1 MKQIRNKTRSRS
13 GETLAEVLVALL
25 VATLA
30 LMILAGMISSTT
42 SIVKASESKMDDYY
56 AGNARLENISGT
68 STTVTI
74 TIADSAIPPVVT
86 HSFNVNLNYDENQV
100 FGASRTVTA
109 YKIAP

>member
-56 AGNARLENISGT
+56 AENAKLENISGT
-68 STTVTI
+68 ETPVTI
-74 TIADSAIPPVVT
+74 TIEDTTDTPVT
-86 HSFNVNLNYDENQV
+86 HTFDVKLNYYENQI
-100 FGASRTVTA
+100 FGASKTVTA